1 MEEIFAE
8 FVVAIYDLMRKC
20 EENVIFSLSF
30 MEKIYKNRT
39 RLKLSKMKNTQC
51 FGSKTLQK

>member
-8 FVVAIYDLMRKC
+8 FILAIYDLMRKC
-20 EENVIFSLSF
+20 EENAVFSLFF

-39 RLKLSKMKNTQC
+39 RLKLTKMKNTQC